1 MSKWLLPILFICC
14 IVVSC
19 TKSDS
24 GLANYKIQA
33 AKDDKIVAG
42 YIAANGLSGVAKKVS
57 DTSGVY
63 YIIGQQGQGNDLYTL
78 STLITVGFTCKTL
91 IGQTLIEQTNEFHP
105 SYTLGQTILGWQQA
119 LPKIKKGGT
128 IRLLLPSRYAYGPYP
143 QPNIGIDTAN
153 AILDF
158 NIQVYNITN

>member
-1 MSKWLLPILFICC
+1 MSKWLLSILFICC
-14 IVVSC
+14 VVVSC

-24 GLANYKIQA
+24 GLASYTVQA

-42 YIAANGLSGVAKKVS
+42 YIAANGLTGVAKKVT
-57 DTSGVY
+57 DTSGAY
-63 YIIGQQGQGNDLYTL
+63 YIIEQQGQGNDLYTL
-78 STLITVGFTCKTL
+78 STLVTVGFTCKTL
-91 IGQTLIEQTNEFHP
+91 IGQTLIEQTDQFHP
-105 SYTLGQTILGWQQA
+105 SYTLGQTILGWQLG

-158 NIQVYNITN
+158 NIQVYNISN

>member
-14 IVVSC
+14 TVVSC
-19 TKSDS
+19 TKSDG
-24 GLANYKIQA
+24 GLANYKVQA
-33 AKDDKIVAG
+33 AKDDKIVTN
-42 YIAANGLSGVAKKVS
+42 YIAANGLKDSAIKVS
-57 DTSGVY
+57 DTSGAY
-63 YIIGQQGQGNDLYTL
+63 YIIEQQGQGNDLYSL
-78 STLITVGFTCKTL
+78 STLVTVGYTCKTL
-91 IGQTLIEQTNEFHP
+91 IGQKLIEQTNQFHP
-105 SYTLGQTILGWQQA
+105 SYTLGQTILGWQLG
-119 LPKIKKGGT
+119 LPHINKGGT